1 MEAAGEQES
10 LCEIRQST
18 GAIGCGLSPPEN
30 VIVAIS
36 AELENRAVI
45 KSPKTHTHILYI
57 LAVHMGGRLNART

>member
-45 KSPKTHTHILYI
+45 KCVYFYNIHGEKYI
-57 LAVHMGGRLNART
+57 FPLSSRLSTR